1 MIGVVPAS
9 GGGSAGSNPAGGTM
23 SDLPIITVSK
33 PIFGVIHGGGVH
45 RLLRSTGVTARE
57 PAARLRWLELVVQII
72 DETRVTV

>member
-1 MIGVVPAS
+1 
-9 GGGSAGSNPAGGTM
+9 M